1 MRLLNNLFTSVCAH
15 ILPTSCISCG
25 SFQRDSLCLKCTTQ
39 LTANGLFN
47 YVCCLQ
53 CGVPLQ
59 ADETSQGHCI
69 QCIRT
74 PPYFDQTIC
83 LDRYLGCLQNAL
95 HLLKYQKR
103 LAYAHGLAQV
113 WDQFIPRDLK
123 THHAH
128 FLLPVPLSK
137 EKLAMRGFNQ
147 SWEIARRIQCPE
159 QMQRLPNVLLR
170 LHHPVQQAL
179 ASRSARELAIRDQ
192 FYINPL
198 YRAQLEQQTVVVFDD
213 VMTTGATFNEIARI
227 LKDNGVLRVINW
239 AVLRTLEPQQT
250 KTLHV

>member
-1 MRLLNNLFTSVCAH
+1 
-15 ILPTSCISCG
+15 
-25 SFQRDSLCLKCTTQ
+25 
-39 LTANGLFN
+39 
-47 YVCCLQ
+47 
-53 CGVPLQ
+53 
-59 ADETSQGHCI
+59 
-69 QCIRT
+69 
-74 PPYFDQTIC
+74 
-83 LDRYLGCLQNAL
+83 
-95 HLLKYQKR
+95 
-103 LAYAHGLAQV
+103 
-113 WDQFIPRDLK
+113 
-123 THHAH
+123 
-128 FLLPVPLSK
+128 
-137 EKLAMRGFNQ
+137 MRGFNQ

-227 LKDNGVLRVINW
+227 LKDNGVSRVINW